1 MEKKVSSS
9 GVLRFERIELFAGKI
24 CMTCVLP
31 LYLFKKTIKKMP
43 YNTCKASASCTESA
57 LHIGRRQ
64 MLHTFVCLTR
74 RCVQDTKCFIRSTF
88 TLIELL
94 VVIAIIAILAAML
107 MPALQKA
114 RDRANGISC
123 TGKQK
128 QLGTAIQ
135 NYVSDNN
142 SYLPLFTSTFQGTGS
157 TADTGDMDWP
167 ITLAKYLSVNVKKV
181 APAVYTC
188 AQDVYP
194 NTLTY
199 VRRQP
204 TRKGYRPSFLYNQT
218 AGYLN
223 GTGYWKIPCKITRV
237 VNAAKFIVMSHV
249 PVNQPCY
256 VTYFAWNN
264 ANYRVEALTSNAHNN
279 AGIYT
284 HADGHV
290 SSMKIQDVD
299 VINGSAD
306 YNVYFFPNGSGFE
319 KGPKQ

>member
-43 YNTCKASASCTESA
+43 YNTCKASASCLPQANASCSNAA
-57 LHIGRRQ
+57 LH
-64 MLHTFVCLTR
+64 TAEP
-74 RCVQDTKCFIRSTF
+74 CFIRSAF

-194 NTLTY
+194 HTLTY

-204 TRKGYRPSFLYNQT
+204 TKKGYRPSFLYNQT

-249 PVNQPCY
+249 PLNQPCY

>member
-1 MEKKVSSS
+1 MKNKNFT
-9 GVLRFERIELFAGKI
+9 LIELLVSATCQI
-24 CMTCVLP
+24 CVFP
-31 LYLFKKTIKKMP
+31 LYYLKKIIKKMP
-43 YNTCKASASCTESA
+43 YNACETSASCLPQANASCSNAA
-57 LHIGRRQ
+57 LH
-64 MLHTFVCLTR
+64 TAEP
-74 RCVQDTKCFIRSTF
+74 CFIRSAF

-142 SYLPLFTSTFQGTGS
+142 SYLPLFTSAFQGTGS

-181 APAVYTC
+181 APDVYTC

-194 NTLTY
+194 ATLTY